1 MASFLTTTQISAE
14 LENLIK
20 TAQDEITIVSPYLKV
35 NHRLQSFIKDAG
47 QRQIRFKLIYGKSEL
62 QPDEWNWIKQLET
75 VETGFVENL
84 HAKCYLNE
92 TAAIVT
98 SMNLYEFSQQNN
110 DEMGI
115 LATVGADPELYRD
128 ICSEVERLERGAEKK
143 WSKGTEEDKSSTS
156 NRRGDRRSGATHQK
170 TETAGFCIRCKSPID
185 FDPDKPLCGICYGSW
200 VQFKNP
206 THPEKYCHD
215 CGKEAETTFAKP
227 LRLSCF
233 RAMRRSSS
241 AHQ

>member
-47 QRQIRFKLIYGKSEL
+47 QRRIRFNLIYGKREL
-62 QPDEWNWIKQLET
+62 QPDEWNWIKQLGT

-115 LATVGADPELYRD
+115 LVTAETDPELYKD
-128 ICSEVERLERGAEKK
+128 IRAEVERLERGAEQK
-143 WSKGTEEDKSSTS
+143 WSQRTQKNKTSPSNHRSSGSPVKPARQDKTT
-156 NRRGDRRSGATHQK
+156 GH
-170 TETAGFCIRCKSPID
+170 CIRCGDTRD
-185 FDPDKPLCGICYGSW
+185 FDANKPLCEKCYRSW
-200 VQFKNP
+200 AIFKNESY
-206 THPEKYCHD
+206 PEKYCHG
-215 CGKEAETTFAKP
+215 CGRQKEGITFAKP
-227 LRLSCF
+227 LCSLCYRENTST
-233 RAMRRSSS
+233 R
-241 AHQ
+241 